1 MAFIQRAFYQLL
13 LWLLLPLIPFR
24 LLGRGFKERGYWHHI
39 AERFG
44 FMGPLPVRPVWL
56 HAVSVGE
63 ARAAAPLVEK
73 WLALTPP
80 PPVLMT
86 CMTPAGR
93 ATLEHLFGDRV
104 TVRYLPYDLRSAM
117 RRFLRQ
123 AQPRLGVIMET
134 ELWPHLVQ
142 TAQQAGVKLFLVNA
156 RLSERSARGYRKLAA
171 LTRDTLAGFEF
182 VAAQTQ
188 ADAERLRDLGARN
201 VSVAG
206 NLKFDIDPPAAQ
218 RELGRVFR
226 AKIGDRPLWLVAST
240 REGEERLV
248 LEAFAL
254 HAPTEVLLVLV
265 PRHPQRFGEV
275 AALVAG
281 CGLSLQRRSDNDA
294 VRSSTRVWLGD
305 SLGEMFAYYQAADCA
320 LIGGSLLP
328 YGGQNLIE
336 ACAVGCPVLLG
347 PHTENFK
354 QAAAD
359 AIAQGAAVR
368 VKDAGAWVS
377 EAARLM
383 QDSTARRQMGAAGQ
397 TFTAAHQGATG
408 RVWAGLT
415 AYGPASEDPASD
427 GAGG

>member
-1 MAFIQRAFYQLL
+1 MSLILQRALYQLL
-13 LWLLLPLIPFR
+13 LWLALPLIPLR
-24 LLGRGFKERGYWHHI
+24 LLVRGLKERGYWRHI
-39 AERFG
+39 PERFG
-44 FMGPLPVRPVWL
+44 WMGALPNQPVWM

-73 WLALTPP
+73 FLAQTPAL
-80 PPVLMT
+80 PVLMT

-104 TVRYLPYDLRSAM
+104 TVRYLPYDLSGAM

-123 AQPRLGVIMET
+123 AQPRVGVIMET

-142 TAQQAGVKLFLVNA
+142 ESQRAGIKLFLVNA

-171 LTRDTLAGFEF
+171 LTRETLAGFAA

-188 ADAERLRDLGARN
+188 ADAQRLLELGAHT
-201 VSVAG
+201 VKVTG

-218 RELGRVFR
+218 LELGRVFR
-226 AKIGDRPLWLVAST
+226 ERIGTRPVWLVAST

-248 LEAFAL
+248 LEAFART
-254 HAPTEVLLVLV
+254 APNDVLLVIV
-265 PRHPQRFGEV
+265 PRHPQRFDDVV
-275 AALVAG
+275 ALAKNSR
-281 CGLSLQRRSDNDA
+281 LSVQRRSGNDA
-294 VRSSTRVWLGD
+294 VQPSTRVWLGD
-305 SLGEMFAYYQAADCA
+305 SLGEMFAYYHAADCA

-336 ACAVGCPVLLG
+336 ACAVGCPVMLG

-354 QAAAD
+354 QAAED
-359 AIAQGAAVR
+359 AIAQGAALR
-368 VKDAGAWVS
+368 VGDAESWAS

-383 QDSTARRQMGAAGQ
+383 QDGVASQAMGAAGKVYS
-397 TFTAAHQGATG
+397 AAHKGAAD
-408 RVWAGLT
+408 RVWELLRAG
-415 AYGPASEDPASD
+415 AAR
-427 GAGG
+427 